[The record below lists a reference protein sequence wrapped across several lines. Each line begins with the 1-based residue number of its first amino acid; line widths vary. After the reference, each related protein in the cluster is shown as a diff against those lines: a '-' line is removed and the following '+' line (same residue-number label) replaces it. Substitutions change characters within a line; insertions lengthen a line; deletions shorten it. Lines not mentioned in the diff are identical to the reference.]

1 VGSAT
6 REGPFGQAHY
16 VATEAYPVRKALD
29 LQDYFESASGAFAEV
44 IVRTIFGLSHPDAG
58 DLLQTVTIPGF
69 EGSLKNVRYR
79 GKLLSI
85 TATR

>member
-1 VGSAT
+1 MRLTPAIRRLLVH
-6 REGPFGQAHY
+6 R
-16 VATEAYPVRKALD
+16 V
-29 LQDYFESASGAFAEV
+29 
-44 IVRTIFGLSHPDAG
+44 DAG

-85 TATR
+85 TATRWSI